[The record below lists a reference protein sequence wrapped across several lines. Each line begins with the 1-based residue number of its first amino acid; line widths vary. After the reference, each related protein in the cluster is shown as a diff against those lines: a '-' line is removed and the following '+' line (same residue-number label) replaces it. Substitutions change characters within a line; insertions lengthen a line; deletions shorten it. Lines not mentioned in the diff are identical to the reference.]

1 MRAVRISSPGAPDT
15 LRVTT
20 VPEPTP
26 SVNEVLLRVAAVG
39 VNRADI
45 LQRLGRYPA
54 PAGVPADIPGLE
66 AAGVVEA
73 VGGEVAEWTSG
84 DRAMALLAGGA
95 YAELA
100 SVPAAQLLP
109 IPGGWTFEQAAAVP
123 EAYLTAFDA
132 LEQVGTR
139 ERERVLVHAVAS
151 GVGVALV
158 HLCRARGAVVAG
170 TSRTPAKLERMLGEG
185 LDRPIAVSGAFSP
198 NGELTN
204 WADVICDLVGG
215 GYLPGNLLAA
225 APKGRI
231 IVIGLTGGRA
241 AELDMGLLLRK
252 RLTLVGTTLRHR
264 SVEEKGRLVATF
276 RRVVLPLFEVGRI
289 RPVVDRIFRIE
300 DAAEAHRY
308 MESNR
313 SVGSIVMSWDA
324 TRREGS

>member
-1 MRAVRISSPGAPDT
+1 MLQLT
-15 LRVTT
+15 E
-20 VPEPTP
+20 VPEPIP
-26 SVNEVLLRVAAVG
+26 SANEVLLHVAAAG

-66 AAGVVEA
+66 AAGVIEA
-73 VGGEVAEWTSG
+73 VGGDVAEWTPG

-95 YAELA
+95 YAELVA
-100 SVPAAQLLP
+100 VPAAQVLP
-109 IPGGWTFEQAAAVP
+109 IPDGWTFEQAAAVP

-139 ERERVLVHAVAS
+139 EHEHVLVHAVAS
-151 GVGVALV
+151 GVGVALL
-158 HLCRARGAVVAG
+158 HLCHARGAVVAG
-170 TSRTPAKLERMLGEG
+170 TSRTPAKLERMLREG
-185 LDRPIAVSGAFSP
+185 LDRPIAVSGVFSP
-198 NGELTN
+198 NDELTN

-215 GYLPGNLLAA
+215 GYLSGNLLAA

-252 RLTLVGTTLRHR
+252 RLTLVGTTLRNR

-276 RRVVLPLFEVGRI
+276 RRVVLPLFETGRI
-289 RPVVDRIFRIE
+289 GPVVDRIFRIE

-324 TRREGS
+324 ARQGGS